1 MSEGRTIIAEARE
14 FNNQIA
20 KHGDVIG
27 RVVHRYKGLFVS
39 VFADFHNVH
48 DLERLTP
55 GTEVKLWDGK
65 IVKVPQ

>member
-1 MSEGRTIIAEARE
+1 MSYASELRKEQRE
-14 FNNQIA
+14 FKNQIA

-27 RVVHRYKGLFVS
+27 RTLHRYKGLFVS
-39 VFADFHNVH
+39 VFADFHTVH

-55 GTEVKLWDGK
+55 GTEVKLWGGE